1 MIPKKFKQR
10 YKKIIPDFDKF
21 LDYYNKRQA
30 VSIRVNT
37 IKTSKE
43 DFLSMTH
50 LRIKPVKWY
59 GDAFFV
65 DTQHAA
71 HVASTLEY
79 FLGHIYLQD
88 AASMVPPLVLAPHEG
103 ERVLDLTAAPG
114 SKTTQ
119 MSQMMNNRGCI
130 IANDNAY
137 ERIKA
142 LRGNI
147 NRLGCMNVVITRRDV
162 RSFPASEN
170 ERFDKVLLDAPC
182 SLEGSMRKYFIH
194 WSEGGV
200 RSLALLQKKMIDA
213 AWPLVKRG
221 GELVYSTCTYAPE
234 ENEGV
239 VQHLLQENEDAV
251 LEKIKVKG
259 LDHHEGITEFRDTTF
274 NAELRKT
281 ARIYIHDYNTGGFFI
296 AKIRKER

>member
-21 LDYYNKRQA
+21 LEHYKKRQA

-37 IKTSKE
+37 IKISR
-43 DFLSMTH
+43 DALLSMTRMR
-50 LRIKPVKWY
+50 LKPVPWFP
-59 GDAFFV
+59 DAFFV

-88 AASMVPPLVLAPHEG
+88 AASMIPPIVLAPG
-103 ERVLDLTAAPG
+103 EKERILDLTAAPG

-119 MSQMMNNRGCI
+119 MSQMMGNKGCI

-147 NRLGCMNVVITRRDV
+147 NRLGCMNVVITRMDV
-162 RSFPASEN
+162 RNFPSSEN
-170 ERFDKVLLDAPC
+170 EKFDKVLLDAPC
-182 SLEGSMRKYFIH
+182 SLEGSMRKYFIN

-200 RSLALLQKKMIDA
+200 RSLALLQKKMIDC

-239 VQHLLQENEDAV
+239 VQHLLQQNEDAV

-259 LDHHEGITEFRDTTF
+259 LEYHEGLTEFRDTRFST
-274 NAELRKT
+274 ELRKT

-296 AKIRKER
+296 AKIRKEV